1 MAVKSVI
8 EAVREAIREEMDRD
22 SKVFVMGEDVGIRGG
37 VFLATQGLAEEFGNE
52 RIIDAPL
59 AEASIMVSPWAPPS
73 KACGRSQRFSSRIS
87 SGLRSTN

>member
-8 EAVREAIREEMDRD
+8 EAIREAIREEMDRD

-37 VFLATQGLAEEFGNE
+37 VFLATQGLAEEFGDQ

-59 AEASIMVSPWAPPS
+59 AEALPP
-73 KACGRSQRFSSRIS
+73 KSQS
-87 SGLRSTN
+87 LPA